1 MQADEA
7 LGSPLAEANRLQQRA
22 AGVGFDWP
30 DARGPIAKVKEETAE
45 LEREAGGGTRDAL
58 ADEVGDLLFAVVNLA
73 RKLGID
79 PSAALKRA
87 NEKFTRRFEAVERLA
102 AARGLVMGRTSLEE
116 LDALWEE
123 VKGGHGHSL

>member
-1 MQADEA
+1 MQGDSA
-7 LGSPLAEANRLQQRA
+7 LGRALAIQQRA
-22 AGVGFDWP
+22 ARVGFDWP